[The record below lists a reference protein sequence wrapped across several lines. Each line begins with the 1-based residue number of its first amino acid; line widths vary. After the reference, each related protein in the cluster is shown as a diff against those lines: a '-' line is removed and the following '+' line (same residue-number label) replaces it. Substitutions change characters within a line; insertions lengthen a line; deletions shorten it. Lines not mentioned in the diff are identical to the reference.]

1 MSSSIAL
8 RMERLTKRR
17 DDYCLGPVD
26 LELEHGFTYAL
37 VGPNGTGKTTLLE
50 CCMNLTRPT
59 SGKVE
64 LFGRSYET
72 GEAEIK
78 KNAAF
83 VPDPLEGCESF
94 TLLEMEKF
102 IGGWYERWDGEDYRR
117 RAERFRIPLH
127 KRYGR
132 LSQGDRKKA
141 ALTLALST
149 KAPLLLL
156 DEPTNGLDLAS
167 RGQLKQML
175 VEDSATMERTV
186 LLSTHS
192 VEDIRQFADYVLL
205 LKEGRVE
212 GPYDKDSLSTSWRR
226 LWISGGESVDM
237 SSVPGAVEWSESPV
251 PHLIT
256 RDRNAALVY
265 LEKKGVQVTSE
276 QPLPLDELLERLLR
290 SSSESVNL

>member
-1 MSSSIAL
+1 MNSTIAL
-8 RMERLTKRR
+8 RTERLVKRR
-17 DDYCLGPVD
+17 ADYCLGPVD
-26 LELEHGFTYAL
+26 LALEHGYTYAL
-37 VGPNGTGKTTLLE
+37 VGPNGTGKTTLLT

-72 GEAEIK
+72 GEAEIRTY
-78 KNAAF
+78 AAF

-102 IGGWYERWDGEDYRR
+102 IGRWYERWDGADYRR

-127 KRYGR
+127 KPYGR

-149 KAPLLLL
+149 RAPLLLL

-167 RGQLKQML
+167 RSQLKHML
-175 VEDSATMERTV
+175 VEDSETMERTV
-186 LLSTHS
+186 LMSTHS
-192 VEDIRQFADYVLL
+192 VEDIRQFADYILL

-212 GPYDKDSLSTSWRR
+212 GPYDKDSLSMSWRR
-226 LWISGGESVDM
+226 LWLTAPATLDM
-237 SSVPGAVEWSESPV
+237 SAVPGALEWREAPV
-251 PHLIT
+251 PNLIT
-256 RDRNAALVY
+256 RDRDAALTY
-265 LEKKGVQVTSE
+265 LEENGVQVTSE
-276 QPLPLDELLERLLR
+276 QPLPLDELLERLLQ
-290 SSSESVNL
+290 L